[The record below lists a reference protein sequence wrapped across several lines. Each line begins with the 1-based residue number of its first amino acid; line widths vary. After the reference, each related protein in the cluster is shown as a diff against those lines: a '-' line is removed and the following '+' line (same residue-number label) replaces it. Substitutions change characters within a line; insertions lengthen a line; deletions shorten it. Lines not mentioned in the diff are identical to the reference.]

1 MSAADSISKTE
12 PVEVHQP
19 PRAAAQSWWQRDGAD
34 NAKRNLALLGVL
46 LLLMIIGAI
55 TRSDIFLDPERLWSN
70 ELTVLS
76 LASSIGVITV
86 GMTFVII
93 SGGIDLSVG
102 ALLALASVWCT
113 TVATQSYGA
122 GAMVFAALAVG
133 AVAGMVNGVLIA
145 YGRLVAFIATL
156 AMMVSARGLAQNISG
171 SQTQI
176 TNNKIIISLAGD
188 KILGVPYTVIIFLV
202 VVALGWVLLNRTT
215 FGRRTIAIGGNT
227 EAARLAG
234 INVRLQTV
242 LLYILSGVC
251 CGIAALMVV
260 SQTTSG
266 SNTNGEGY
274 ELSAIAAAIIG
285 GTVLTGGRGTI
296 VGSLLG
302 VLIFSQITN
311 LFVINNLSLDIQRV
325 INGGIIVVAV
335 LVQQFRVT
343 SFWRR
348 PASS

>member
-1 MSAADSISKTE
+1 MSTAIE
-12 PVEVHQP
+12 PVDVHDP
-19 PRAAAQSWWQRDGAD
+19 PRVSAQGWWQRESAD
-34 NAKRNLALLGVL
+34 NAKRNLALIGVL
-46 LLLMIIGAI
+46 LLLLIIGAI
-55 TRSDIFLDPERLWSN
+55 TRQDIFLDGERLWSN

-133 AVAGMVNGVLIA
+133 AVAGFVNGALIA

-171 SQTQI
+171 SHTQI
-176 TNNKIIISLAGD
+176 TDNKFIISLAGD
-188 KILGVPYTVIIFLV
+188 KLLGVPYTVIIFLV
-202 VVALGWVLLNRTT
+202 VVAVGWVLLNRTT
-215 FGRRTIAIGGNT
+215 FGRRTIAIGGNA

-242 LLYILSGVC
+242 LLYVLSGVC

-266 SNTNGEGY
+266 SNTNGDGY

-311 LFVINNLSLDIQRV
+311 LFVVNNLPLDIQRV

-335 LVQQFRVT
+335 LIQQFRVT

-348 PASS
+348 PASTK